1 MLYNTLDGEYI
12 KATDEDELKFIAALL
27 DKKKLWGNES
37 HRKKEW
43 QCDAIRNLLTTARD
57 KFFADLYECS
67 LSEQKPIQFYPIL
80 NLQEEVGRL
89 QNFSSVMWELRCLP
103 TCIK

>member
-1 MLYNTLDGEYI
+1 MIDTEKEYWFAFEPYIHITLKEKAALLYNTLDGEYI

-27 DKKKLWGNES
+27 DKKNCGVTKVTA
-37 HRKKEW
+37 KEW

-67 LSEQKPIQFYPIL
+67 LSEQKPIQF
-80 NLQEEVGRL
+80 
-89 QNFSSVMWELRCLP
+89 
-103 TCIK
+103 